1 MAGMNLSIYR
11 YPGAKNKLLPLIE
24 KHIENIITDSFAD
37 CFTGGGSV
45 LLHVAK
51 KYPKIKLYANDKN
64 YNIYSF
70 WKLVSGNDDEAINR
84 LFNLIDVKPTI
95 ELFYKL
101 KEESTI
107 SSDIVRSA
115 YIGIFLNKCSFS
127 GIGVNPIGGKNQSSK
142 YTVDCRYNA
151 KKIKTKILEIKKLL
165 QGRTQVDNCDI
176 INYDILSTD
185 IPVYLDPPYFLKG
198 KDLYSVYMK
207 NNEHTSLSNIL
218 KTRKKWVLSYDD
230 CNEIRSLYKDHQIID
245 INAKYSING
254 KKTEWS
260 QKNELL
266 IIG

>member
-1 MAGMNLSIYR
+1 MAGMNLSVYR

-24 KHIENIITDSFAD
+24 KHIDNVVTDSFAD

-70 WKLVSGNDDEAINR
+70 WKLVSGNNDNAINQF
-84 LFNLIDVKPTI
+84 FNLIDIQPTL

-101 KEESTI
+101 KEEST
-107 SSDIVRSA
+107 SDIVRSA
-115 YIGIFLNKCSFS
+115 YIGLFLNKCSFS
-127 GIGVNPIGGKNQSSK
+127 GIGVNPIGGKNQASK

-151 KKIKTKILEIKKLL
+151 KNIKAKILEIRKLL
-165 QGRTQVDNCDI
+165 QGRTEVDNSDI
-176 INYDILSTD
+176 INYDNLSSN
-185 IPVYLDPPYFLKG
+185 IPIYLDPPYFIKG
-198 KDLYSVYMK
+198 KDLYSIYMK
-207 NNEHTSLSNIL
+207 NDEHVSLSNIL
-218 KTRKKWVLSYDD
+218 KGRKNWVLSYDD
-230 CNEIRSLYKDHQIID
+230 CEEIRSLYKGYRIID

-254 KKTEWS
+254 KKTKWS